1 MLLFMFVYIYM
12 NSGTN
17 SFCTCISFCTGIE
30 FGIFF
35 EIIIY
40 IKYLFC
46 CIHDFVYFLVFL
58 SGI

>member
-1 MLLFMFVYIYM
+1 MLVYVCIRM

-40 IKYLFC
+40 IIATCFG
-46 CIHDFVYFLVFL
+46 CIHDFIYFLVFH
-58 SGI
+58 SDI